1 MSIELMSH
9 AWKASIKT
17 SSKMV
22 LLALCDNANEQG
34 RCFPSIKTIALRCS
48 MSVRSVQNQIAIL
61 MEKGYLT
68 KQERMGRSS
77 LYFITDPCK
86 WCTPANSAPLQ
97 TTTQTPANHDETPA
111 QFAGGGANAAPI
123 TITQSSHNHKRTT
136 NKGVC
141 VRDLIPTGVEQDV
154 WDEFVDMRKRAKA
167 ELTEYAARLIA
178 KELSRIDE
186 NPNEVLNRSIM
197 NSWKS
202 VFPKNARSPGQ
213 KKDSIP
219 RSGFEQLDY
228 EEAF

>member
-1 MSIELMSH
+1 MSIELMSL
-9 AWKASIKT
+9 AWKTSIKT

-34 RCFPSIKTIALRCS
+34 LCFPSIKTIALRCS

-111 QFAGGGANAAPI
+111 QFAGGGATGAPI

-141 VRDLIPTGVEQDV
+141 VRDLIPTGVAQDV
-154 WDEFVDMRKRAKA
+154 WDEFVDMRKRAKS
-167 ELTEYAARLIA
+167 ELTEYAAKLIA
-178 KELSRIDE
+178 QKLEE
-186 NPNEVLNRSIM
+186 FGGNPNDVLNRSIM
-197 NSWKS
+197 NNWKG
-202 VFPKNARSPGQ
+202 VFPANVRSQGQ
-213 KKDSIP
+213 NNDSIP

-228 EEAF
+228 QEEF